1 MLNQIWFIFIWYNW
15 LDKAFFIFHDSINV
29 LILMA
34 SLNRY
39 PVIAWRLWCQEV
51 WLRRRQPQNFHLST
65 FNHSWPEK
73 GSIGVVRSRHQPSR
87 GSRGLWNMT
96 NAIKTLVSKK
106 KKRFIEDGFNLDLTY
121 IIPGSDG
128 RWRIW
133 FNIGFQYNISFLGRI
148 IAMGYPSENVES
160 IYRNSMEDVRRLLEE
175 KHKVTR
181 TWQG

>member
-1 MLNQIWFIFIWYNW
+1 M
-15 LDKAFFIFHDSINV
+15 
-29 LILMA
+29 
-34 SLNRY
+34 
-39 PVIAWRLWCQEV
+39 
-51 WLRRRQPQNFHLST
+51 
-65 FNHSWPEK
+65 
-73 GSIGVVRSRHQPSR
+73 RSRHQPSR

-128 RWRIW
+128 RCDDEFDLIS
-133 FNIGFQYNISFLGRI
+133 FYNISFKGRI